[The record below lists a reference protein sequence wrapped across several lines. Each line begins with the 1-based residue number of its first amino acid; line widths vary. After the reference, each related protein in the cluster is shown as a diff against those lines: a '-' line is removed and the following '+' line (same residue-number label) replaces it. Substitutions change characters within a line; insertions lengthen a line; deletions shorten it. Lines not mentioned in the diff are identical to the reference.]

1 MELNKVNV
9 IVEIANADEFRS
21 LVEKFNQKAHELNE
35 VAHELNEVAHE
46 LELFHFE
53 GEIESQIMPK
63 EKESIAITIDSSKAA
78 TPLPDEEVDRMKRR
92 LSGLQIDK

>member
-1 MELNKVNV
+1 MEVNKINV
-9 IVEIANADEFRS
+9 TVEIANAAEFRS
-21 LVEKFNQKAHELNE
+21 LIEKFNQKAR
-35 VAHELNEVAHE
+35 ELNEVAHE

-53 GEIESQIMPK
+53 GEIESKVIPK
-63 EKESIAITIDSSKAA
+63 EKESIAVTIDSSKVA

>member
-9 IVEIANADEFRS
+9 IVEIANVDEFRS
-21 LVEKFNQKAHELNE
+21 LVEKFNQKAQELNKI
-35 VAHELNEVAHE
+35 ALE
-46 LELFHFE
+46 LELFHFK

-63 EKESIAITIDSSKAA
+63 EKESIAIAIDSSKVA
-78 TPLPDEEVDRMKRR
+78 TPLSDEEVDRMKRR

>member
-1 MELNKVNV
+1 MGVSKINV
-9 IVEIANADEFRS
+9 TVKIANADEFRS
-21 LVEKFNQKAHELNE
+21 LVEKFNQKAR
-35 VAHELNEVAHE
+35 ELNEVAHE

-53 GEIESQIMPK
+53 GEIESKVIPK
-63 EKESIAITIDSSKAA
+63 EKESIAVTIDSSKVA

>member
-21 LVEKFNQKAHELNE
+21 LVEKFNQK
-35 VAHELNEVAHE
+35 AHELNEVAHE

>member
-9 IVEIANADEFRS
+9 IVKIANAAEFRS
-21 LVEKFNQKAHELNE
+21 LIEKFNQKARELNE
-35 VAHELNEVAHE
+35 VANE
-46 LELFHFE
+46 LELFRFE

-63 EKESIAITIDSSKAA
+63 EKESIAVTIDSSKVA

-92 LSGLQIDK
+92 LSGL